1 MSVDQNSVGRRT
13 FVKSG
18 LLVVGGLV
26 ATSGEAVA
34 AGNDEEKVH
43 MTWSA
48 DILPGGFD
56 AFKEMAKEWEA
67 IAAKDS
73 NCLYSKWMI
82 KEDKSAAR
90 LCTLFTD
97 SSSARDQFPVNI
109 WHILDKLRADKKIKY
124 TGMIIDGKRTENFEW
139 LKDFDIDWM
148 VPAIT

>member
-1 MSVDQNSVGRRT
+1 MSTEQNHIARRT

-18 LLVVGGLV
+18 LLATGGLV
-26 ATSGEAVA
+26 AASGIAEA
-34 AGNDEEKVH
+34 AGKHDEKVH

-67 IAAKDS
+67 IAAEDP

-97 SSSARDQFPVNI
+97 SLSARAQFPVNI
-109 WHILDKLRADKKIKY
+109 WHTLDKLRAEKKIKY

-148 VPAIT
+148 VPVID